1 MSSEASLDATENWK
15 LNFFRERLLDI
26 LCRLYVDYPV
36 QSDRGFV
43 CGALLQI
50 LRNELKDA
58 AVVPDCR
65 TFE

>member
-1 MSSEASLDATENWK
+1 MVYV
-15 LNFFRERLLDI
+15 ERGFLGCNGELEIEFLDI